1 MNLET
6 KMSNINRRQFLK
18 EMGVISGGVLLA
30 TSPWFSVFSE
40 QKNTFGSV
48 ARIGII
54 GPGSRGRFLMGF
66 LAKNPKVEIVAISD
80 IFQPSIDEALKI
92 TPKAKVYKD
101 YRSLLADKNV
111 DAVLIAT
118 PLDHHYNIAM
128 DAFDA
133 GKHVFCEKSIAYSME
148 ETYNIYQKYKLSKKV
163 FFVGQQR
170 LFDPRYIHAIEK
182 VHSGDFGEIGGI
194 RTFWHRNNDWRRP
207 IPAPQLDEHIN
218 WRLYKKHS
226 KGIMTE
232 LACHQLQIGTWAMRQ
247 IPDKVMGHGAITYWK
262 EKREVYDN
270 VSCIYTFDN
279 GVKLNFDS
287 VLSNKFY
294 GLEEQ
299 ILCSKGTVEPEKSKY
314 YFEAIPP
321 APAFLQMINDVENM
335 MFGTLPFAGTSWV
348 PETANANDGHYLLD
362 QKPQG
367 DGTSLLL
374 EAFAEAVITQKQ
386 PALIAEEGYYATQL
400 SLLGHQAMEEEK
412 MLVFPDKYKLDYLNH
427 KMKRTIIS

>member
-1 MNLET
+1 
-6 KMSNINRRQFLK
+6 
-18 EMGVISGGVLLA
+18 MGILGGGVLLA
-30 TSPWFSVFSE
+30 TSPWFSAFAE
-40 QKNTFGSV
+40 QKHTVGSISK
-48 ARIGII
+48 IGII
-54 GPGSRGRFLMGF
+54 GPGSRGQHLMSFLVQ
-66 LAKNPKVEIVAISD
+66 NPKVEIVAVCD
-80 IFQPSIDEALKI
+80 VFGPSIDAALKMV
-92 TPKAKVYKD
+92 PKAKVYTD
-101 YRSLLADKNV
+101 YKKLLEDKNV

-118 PLDHHYNIAM
+118 PLHLHYKIVI

-148 ETYNIYQKYKLSKKV
+148 ETHQIYQKFKSSNKV

-170 LFDPRYIHAIEK
+170 LFDPRYIRAIEM
-182 VHSGDFGEIGGI
+182 VHSGEFGAINGI

-207 IPAPQLDEHIN
+207 IPENANDKQIN
-218 WRLYKKHS
+218 WRLYNDCS

-232 LACHQLQIGTWAMRQ
+232 LACHQLQIGTWAMRE
-247 IPDKVMGHGAITYWK
+247 IPNKVMGHGAITFWK

-270 VSCIYTFDN
+270 ASCIYVFDN
-279 GVKLNFDS
+279 GVKMNFDS

-314 YFEAIPP
+314 YFEEIPP
-321 APAFLQMINDVENM
+321 APAFLQMINDVENA

-348 PETANANDGHYLLD
+348 PETANTNDGHYLLD
-362 QKPQG
+362 DKSKG

-374 EAFAEAVITQKQ
+374 EAFAEAVITVKQ
-386 PALIAEEGYYATQL
+386 PPMIAEEGYYATQL

-412 MLVFPDKYKLDYLNH
+412 MLIFPDKFKIDYMNH
-427 KMKRTIIS
+427 KSI